1 MTRSTIGSSRSTI
14 GNRGNNAGRCRA
26 DGRPERSREAAVRHR
41 RSRRQIQR
49 RPFDNLCLSGLFGS
63 TGRTFAPPA
72 DRSCTRERSSPS
84 VADHDRQTGRAPP
97 RPHSAGYWPH
107 RRGNVRT
114 TGPRASS
121 GPRAGA
127 VTKPRPVR
135 ASPMPPPH
143 LDRRRRIDHH
153 CAFANQNLKKR
164 ARKRMNKLPGFG
176 LIERARALQPLIARE
191 ADEIERTRRLTE
203 PVVSALI
210 ENGLYRVLLPQSLG
224 ATEAPPK
231 LFMQVLEEIA
241 KADTSTAW
249 CLGQCSVC
257 AMTAAYL
264 DPDAAHEI
272 FNAPPGILAWG
283 AIAHEVQAVPGGYRA
298 NARWDFASG
307 SRQASWLG
315 AHVRIVEADG
325 TRRRKPDGSPEIR
338 TILFPVS
345 SATMYDVWDV
355 IGLKGTGTDSY
366 SVDNLFIPE
375 KFTALRDDPTAL
387 REKGP
392 LYRLTTNMVFSM
404 GFAAV
409 SVGVARATLDAAVG
423 RNEASLRAARAYL
436 YATATEV
443 WRDLTRTGN
452 FTDDHRAALRLAST
466 WTIHQAASVVD
477 AAYNMAG
484 VGAVF
489 SANKFER
496 RFRDMHAI
504 AQQTQARDA
513 HYEDVGKM
521 ILTADPGTSAH
532 NAQ

>member
-1 MTRSTIGSSRSTI
+1 
-14 GNRGNNAGRCRA
+14 
-26 DGRPERSREAAVRHR
+26 
-41 RSRRQIQR
+41 
-49 RPFDNLCLSGLFGS
+49 
-63 TGRTFAPPA
+63 
-72 DRSCTRERSSPS
+72 
-84 VADHDRQTGRAPP
+84 
-97 RPHSAGYWPH
+97 
-107 RRGNVRT
+107 
-114 TGPRASS
+114 
-121 GPRAGA
+121 
-127 VTKPRPVR
+127 
-135 ASPMPPPH
+135 
-143 LDRRRRIDHH
+143 
-153 CAFANQNLKKR
+153 
-164 ARKRMNKLPGFG
+164 
-176 LIERARALQPLIARE
+176 
-191 ADEIERTRRLTE
+191 
-203 PVVSALI
+203 
-210 ENGLYRVLLPQSLG
+210 
-224 ATEAPPK
+224 
-231 LFMQVLEEIA
+231 MQMLEEVA
-241 KADTSTAW
+241 KADASTAW

-264 DPDAAHEI
+264 DPDAANEI

-315 AHVRIVEADG
+315 AHVRIVESDG
-325 TRRRKPDGSPEIR
+325 TQRLKPNGAPEVR
-338 TILFPVS
+338 TILFPLA

-355 IGLKGTGTDSY
+355 IGLNGTGTDSY

-392 LYRLTTNMVFSM
+392 LYRLTTNLVFGL

-409 SVGVARATLDAAVG
+409 SVGVARATLDAAVDLARSKTPAGLKKMHENNAVQGAIG

-466 WTIHQAASVVD
+466 WTIHRAASVVD
-477 AAYNMAG
+477 AAYHMAG
-484 VGAVF
+484 ATAVF

-504 AQQTQARDA
+504 AQQIQARDT